1 MNSEANEAQLD
12 FQESSLPDSQ
22 EPSPPEEP
30 AYTGWQAAIASF
42 FKFDFYKTNFK
53 TEILAGITTF
63 MTMGYVLVVNPIIL
77 SNAIFLNQPGDLFS
91 QLAVA
96 TVVAAA
102 VGTFCMAFFAN
113 YPFGLAPG
121 MGTNAFFAF
130 SVVLGLKIDWRLA
143 LSCVFVQGIV
153 FIILTFT
160 DVRRLLIKAIPAS
173 LKHATAGG
181 IGLFIAY
188 IGLAGNVK
196 EGGAGIIVA
205 SEVTKTGFGSLA
217 QPNTLVAVIGILIT
231 SAFVVRRV
239 KGALLWGILAT
250 ALLAWILGVT
260 PWPQGVFAL
269 PEMPKDLFGQAI
281 FGLEGLNAQNF
292 VDWVAVL
299 FVFLFVDI
307 FDTIGT
313 LTGVGM
319 RAGYIGEDGEL
330 PRANQALMADAIAT
344 TVGPVFGTSSV
355 TAYVESVAGVA
366 EGGRTGFTSV
376 IIGALFVVALFFIPV
391 FKAIPAFAT
400 TPTLVIVGAMML
412 AEVQEIRWG
421 DMAEV
426 IPAFL
431 TIFMIPL
438 TYSIAEGLSIGFIA
452 YPLIKAF
459 QGKAH
464 EVSRGTWVIA
474 GIFVARFIFMTLR
487 FHQ

>member
-1 MNSEANEAQLD
+1 MNIDENVLERP
-12 FQESSLPDSQ
+12 ESS
-22 EPSPPEEP
+22 PPGGVP
-30 AYTGWQAAIASF
+30 PTGWQAAIARYF
-42 FKFDFYKTNFK
+42 QFDFYKTNFK

-63 MTMGYVLVVNPIIL
+63 MTMGYILVVNPIIL
-77 SNAIFLNQPGDLFS
+77 SNAIFLQQPGDLFS

-96 TVVAAA
+96 TVVASA
-102 VGTFCMAFFAN
+102 VGTFCMALFAN

-143 LSCVFVQGIV
+143 LSCVFVQGLV
-153 FIILTFT
+153 FIALTFT
-160 DVRRLLIKAIPAS
+160 DVRRLLIQAIPLT

-188 IGLAGNVK
+188 IGLSGNVQQ
-196 EGGAGIIVA
+196 GGAGLIVA
-205 SEVTKTGFGSLA
+205 NEATKTAFGSLS
-217 QPNTLVAVIGILIT
+217 QPNTLMASAGILIT

-250 ALLAWILGVT
+250 AMLAWILSVA
-260 PWPQGVFAL
+260 PWPKAIFAVPQL
-269 PEMPKDLFGQAI
+269 PRDLFGQAI
-281 FGLEGLNAQNF
+281 SGLAHLNASNF
-292 VDWVAVL
+292 IDWLAVL
-299 FVFLFVDI
+299 FVFLFVDV

-319 RAGYIGEDGEL
+319 RAGYIGPDGEL
-330 PRANQALMADAIAT
+330 PRANKALMADAVAT
-344 TVGPVFGTSSV
+344 TVGPLFGTSSV

-366 EGGRTGFTSV
+366 EGGRTGFTGV
-376 IIGALFVVALFFIPV
+376 IVGVLFVLSLFFIPI
-391 FKAIPAFAT
+391 FQAIPAFAT

-412 AEVQEIRWG
+412 AEAVEIRW
-421 DMAEV
+421 DDLAEA

-438 TYSIAEGLSIGFIA
+438 TYSIAEGLSIGFIS

-464 EVSRGTWVIA
+464 EVSKGTWIIA
-474 GIFVARFIFMTLR
+474 GIFVSRFIFMTLR
-487 FHQ
+487 FNH

>member
-1 MNSEANEAQLD
+1 MSNTETTETDLD
-12 FQESSLPDSQ
+12 LQRP
-22 EPSPPEEP
+22 EPPQHP
-30 AYTGWQAAIASF
+30 YTGWQARLADF
-42 FKFDFYKTNFK
+42 FQFDFYKTSFK

-63 MTMGYVLVVNPIIL
+63 MTMGYILVVNPIIL
-77 SNAIFLNQPGDLFS
+77 SNAIFLQEPGDLFS

-96 TVVAAA
+96 TVIAAA
-102 VGTFCMAFFAN
+102 VGTFCMAVFAN

-130 SVVLGLKIDWRLA
+130 SVVLGLGIDWRLA

-160 DVRRLLIKAIPAS
+160 DVRRILITAIPAS

-181 IGLFIAY
+181 IGMFIAY
-188 IGLAGNVK
+188 IGLSGGVDT
-196 EGGAGIIVA
+196 GGAGLIVA
-205 SEVTKTGFGSLA
+205 NEATKTAFGSLA
-217 QPNTLVAVIGILIT
+217 QPNTLMAVIGLIMT
-231 SAFVVRRV
+231 MAFVVRRV
-239 KGALLWGILAT
+239 KGALLWGIFAT
-250 ALLAWILGVT
+250 ALLAWILGVSS
-260 PWPQGVFAL
+260 WPQGIFAW
-269 PEMPKDLFGQAI
+269 PQIPKDIFGQAI
-281 FGLEGLNAQNF
+281 SGLAQLNLSNF
-292 VDWVAVL
+292 VDWIAVL

-330 PRANQALMADAIAT
+330 PRANRALMADAVAT

-366 EGGRTGFTSV
+366 EGGRTGFTALIV
-376 IIGALFVVALFFIPV
+376 AALFVVALFFVPV
-391 FKAIPAFAT
+391 FQAIPAFAT

-412 AEVQEIRWG
+412 AEVREIRWG
-421 DMAEV
+421 DMAEA

-452 YPLIKAF
+452 YPLAKTF

-464 EVSRGTWVIA
+464 EVSRATWVIA
-474 GIFVARFIFMTLR
+474 AIFVARFVFMTLR
-487 FHQ
+487 FHK

>member
-1 MNSEANEAQLD
+1 MSESI
-12 FQESSLPDSQ
+12 ESKRVDELGTPGS
-22 EPSPPEEP
+22 SPPEP
-30 AYTGWQAAIASF
+30 SYTGWQATVARF
-42 FKFDFYKTNFK
+42 FDFEFYKTNFRIE
-53 TEILAGITTF
+53 TLAGITTF
-63 MTMGYVLVVNPIIL
+63 MTMGYILVVNPIIL
-77 SNAIFLNQPGDLFS
+77 SNAIFLQKPGDLFS

-96 TVVAAA
+96 TAIAAA
-102 VGTFCMAFFAN
+102 VGTFCMAIFAN

-130 SVVLGLKIDWRLA
+130 SVVIGLKIDWRLA
-143 LSCVFVQGIV
+143 LSCVFVQGLV
-153 FIILTFT
+153 FIALTFT
-160 DVRRLLIKAIPAS
+160 DIRRLLIKAIPLT

-188 IGLAGNVK
+188 IGLSGDVK
-196 EGGAGIIVA
+196 TGGAGLIVA
-205 SEVTKTGFGSLA
+205 NEATKTAFGSLA
-217 QPNTLVAVIGILIT
+217 QPNTLMAVAGLLIT

-250 ALLAWILGVT
+250 ALLAWTLGAAA
-260 PWPQGVFAL
+260 WPQGVFAI
-269 PEMPKDLFGQAI
+269 PQTPTDLFGQAI
-281 FGLEGLNAQNF
+281 TGLAYLNASNF
-292 VDWVAVL
+292 IDWLAVL

-319 RAGYIGEDGEL
+319 RAGYIGADGEL
-330 PRANQALMADAIAT
+330 PRANRALMADAVAT

-366 EGGRTGFTSV
+366 EGGRTGFTALV
-376 IIGALFVVALFFIPV
+376 VAILFVVSLFFIPI
-391 FKAIPAFAT
+391 FQAIPAFAT

-412 AEVQEIRWG
+412 AEVVEIRWG
-421 DMAEV
+421 DMAEA

-438 TYSIAEGLSIGFIA
+438 TYSIAEGLSIGFIS
-452 YPLIKAF
+452 YPVVKLF

-464 EVSRGTWVIA
+464 EVPVGTWIIA
-474 GIFVARFIFMTLR
+474 GIFVARFVFMTLR
-487 FHQ
+487 FHHL

>member
-1 MNSEANEAQLD
+1 M
-12 FQESSLPDSQ
+12 SSNVDELEVQGS
-22 EPSPPEEP
+22 SPPGGAP
-30 AYTGWQAAIASF
+30 PTGGLAAIARYF
-42 FKFDFYKTNFK
+42 EFDFYKTNFK

-63 MTMGYVLVVNPIIL
+63 MTMGYIVVVNPIVL
-77 SNAIFLNQPGDLFS
+77 SNAIFLQQPGDLFS

-96 TVVAAA
+96 TVVASA
-102 VGTFCMAFFAN
+102 VGTFCMAIFAN

-143 LSCVFVQGIV
+143 LSCVFVQGLL
-153 FIILTFT
+153 FIALTFT
-160 DVRRLLIKAIPAS
+160 DVRRLLIKAIPLT
-173 LKHATAGG
+173 LKHATAAG

-188 IGLAGNVK
+188 IGLSGDVQK
-196 EGGAGIIVA
+196 GGAGLIVA
-205 SEVTKTGFGSLA
+205 NEVTKTAFGSLS
-217 QPNTLVAVIGILIT
+217 QPNTLVAIAGILIT

-239 KGALLWGILAT
+239 KGALLWGIFAT
-250 ALLAWILGVT
+250 ALLAWVLGVA
-260 PWPQGVFAL
+260 PWPKGIFAL
-269 PEMPKDLFGQAI
+269 PQLPTDLFGQAI
-281 FGLEGLNAQNF
+281 TGLVHLNASNF
-292 VDWVAVL
+292 IDWVAVL

-319 RAGYIGEDGEL
+319 RAGYIGPDGEL
-330 PRANQALMADAIAT
+330 PRANKALMADAVAT
-344 TVGPVFGTSSV
+344 TVGPLFGTSSV
-355 TAYVESVAGVA
+355 TTYVESVAGVA
-366 EGGRTGFTSV
+366 EGGRTGFTALTV
-376 IIGALFVVALFFIPV
+376 GVLFVLALFFIPV
-391 FKAIPAFAT
+391 FQAIPAFAT
-400 TPTLVIVGAMML
+400 TPTLMIVGVMML
-412 AEVQEIRWG
+412 AEVVEIRW
-421 DMAEV
+421 DDLAEA

-438 TYSIAEGLSIGFIA
+438 TYSIAEGLSIGFIS

-464 EVSRGTWVIA
+464 EVPKATWIIA

>member
-1 MNSEANEAQLD
+1 MSKNVNEL
-12 FQESSLPDSQ
+12 ELT
-22 EPSPPEEP
+22 EPSPPNSP
-30 AYTGWQAAIASF
+30 YTGAQAAIARYF
-42 FKFDFYKTNFK
+42 QFADYQTNFK

-63 MTMGYVLVVNPIIL
+63 MTMGYILVVNPIIL
-77 SNAIFLNQPGDLFS
+77 SNAIFLEKQGDLFS

-96 TVVAAA
+96 TAIAAA
-102 VGTFCMAFFAN
+102 VGTLCMAIFAN

-143 LSCVFVQGIV
+143 LSCVFVQGLI
-153 FIILTFT
+153 FIALTFT
-160 DVRRLLIKAIPAS
+160 DVRRLLIKTIPAT

-188 IGLAGNVK
+188 IGLSGDPAK
-196 EGGAGIIVA
+196 GGSGLIVA
-205 SEVTKTGFGSLA
+205 NEVTKTAFGSLS
-217 QPNTLVAVIGILIT
+217 QPNTLIAIAGLLIT

-239 KGALLWGILAT
+239 KGALLWGIVAT
-250 ALLAWILGVT
+250 AMLAWILGVT
-260 PWPQGVFAL
+260 PWPKGIFAL
-269 PEMPKDLFGQAI
+269 PQIPTDIFGQAI
-281 FGLEGLNAQNF
+281 IGLSQLNASNF
-292 VDWVAVL
+292 IDWVAVL

-330 PRANQALMADAIAT
+330 PRANRALMADAIAT

-355 TAYVESVAGVA
+355 TAYVESIAGVA
-366 EGGRTGFTSV
+366 EGGRTGFT
-376 IIGALFVVALFFIPV
+376 ALVVGILFIVSLFFIPI
-391 FKAIPAFAT
+391 FQAIPAFAT

-412 AEVQEIRWG
+412 VEVVEIRWS
-421 DMAEV
+421 DMADG

-438 TYSIAEGLSIGFIA
+438 TYSIAEGLSIGFIS
-452 YPLIKAF
+452 YPLIKFF

-464 EVSRGTWVIA
+464 EVSIGTWIIA
-474 GIFVARFIFMTLR
+474 GVFVARFVFMTLR